1 MTYTLTDSFEV
12 EIPKEL
18 REKLGLKA
26 GDEVA
31 WQVTGTSAKLVR
43 VPTYEEMVGSLKGY
57 DVSGYRDEG
66 DRV

>member
-1 MTYTLTDSFEV
+1 MTFTLTPQFEV
-12 EIPKEL
+12 TIPKEV
-18 REKLGLKA
+18 RELMELQP

-31 WQVTGTSAKLVR
+31 WIVAGKSVKLVR
-43 VPTYEEMVGSLKGY
+43 VPRVDEMKGTLKGY